1 MTPAV
6 ATAVAEPRSVE
17 TEEGASPAIVGR
29 SPGELAWRRFK
40 RDKVG
45 VFALIVSLMFLALSA
60 LAVPIVRLLGLN
72 PYTFNQSLIDPSSQN
87 PLGGFGGVSWAHP
100 FGLEPG
106 LGRDVFSRII
116 LGSQWSFSVAF
127 ITTFLTL
134 GTGLVIGVTTG
145 YLGGTFDSAVG
156 RVIDFLMAF
165 PGFFMIIALSE
176 PAVQRLES
184 LPFIK
189 TLYDGRGLTS
199 KMLVMGTG
207 AALAVVSTLLVLAVL
222 RKNRSRTVVLA
233 AITAFVAFGFATSFS
248 LIDPWFTSSHVR
260 VFALVAFLAFF
271 GWLYFARLIRSQV
284 LSLRERDFVTAARA
298 LGAPDRRIVFK
309 ELIPNL
315 WPPVIVFAS
324 NALPGYLSAEAA
336 FSYLGIGVQQ
346 PESTWGTILEQS
358 QQFWQTNPVFFI
370 FPGALL
376 FIVVLAFNLVGDAVR
391 DALDP
396 KLDR

>member
-1 MTPAV
+1 M
-6 ATAVAEPRSVE
+6 ATAVAEPQVFE
-17 TEEGASPAIVGR
+17 TEDSAAPAIIGR
-29 SPGELAWRRFK
+29 SPAELAWRRFRK
-40 RDKVG
+40 DRVG
-45 VFALIVSLMFLALSA
+45 MIALIVSLAFLSLSA
-60 LAVPIVRLLGLN
+60 LAVPIVRLMGLN
-72 PYTFNQSLIDPSSQN
+72 PYVFNQYLINPASQT
-87 PLGGFGGVSWAHP
+87 PYAPWGGISWSHP

-127 ITTFLTL
+127 ITTFITL
-134 GTGLVIGVTTG
+134 GTGLVIGVVTG

-176 PAVQRLES
+176 PTVQRLES
-184 LPFIK
+184 LPLVK
-189 TLYDGRGLTS
+189 RLYNGEAITA
-199 KMLVMGTG
+199 KMVVIGTG
-207 AALAVVSTLLVLAVL
+207 AALALLATLLVLAVL
-222 RKNRSRTVVLA
+222 RGNRARTIIVA
-233 AITAFVAFGFATSFS
+233 ALSAFALFGFLTS
-248 LIDPWFTSSHVR
+248 LNLQDPWFTSSHIR
-260 VFALVAFLAFF
+260 VVALVGFLGFF

-284 LSLRERDFVTAARA
+284 LSMRERDFVTAARA

-358 QQFWQTNPVFFI
+358 QQYWQTDPVFFAI
-370 FPGALL
+370 PGALL
-376 FIVVLAFNLVGDAVR
+376 FVVVLAFNLVGDAVR

-396 KLDR
+396 KIDR

>member
-1 MTPAV
+1 M
-6 ATAVAEPRSVE
+6 ATAVAEPQVFE
-17 TEEGASPAIVGR
+17 TEDSAAPAIIGR

-40 RDKVG
+40 RDRVG
-45 VFALIVSLMFLALSA
+45 VIALTVSLTFLALSA
-60 LAVPIVRLLGLN
+60 FAVPIVRLMGLN
-72 PYTFNQSLIDPSSQN
+72 PYVFNQHLIDPSSQT
-87 PLGGFGGVSWAHP
+87 PIAPFGGISWLHP

-106 LGRDVFSRII
+106 LGRDIFSRII

-127 ITTFLTL
+127 ITTFITL
-134 GTGLVIGVTTG
+134 GTGLVIGVVTG
-145 YLGGTFDSAVG
+145 YLGGAVDSAVG

-184 LPFIK
+184 LSFVQS
-189 TLYDGRGLTS
+189 LYRGHGITS
-199 KMLVMGTG
+199 KMMVVGVG
-207 AALAVVSTLLVLAVL
+207 AALAMVATFLVLAVL
-222 RKNRSRTVVLA
+222 RKNRSRVVILA
-233 AITAFVAFGFATSFS
+233 ALSAFLLFGFITSFS
-248 LIDPWFTSSHVR
+248 LQDPWFSSSHVR
-260 VFALVAFLAFF
+260 VFALVVFLGFF

-284 LSLRERDFVTAARA
+284 LSMRERDFVTAARA

-358 QQFWQTNPVFFI
+358 QQFWRTDPTFFI
-370 FPGALL
+370 IPGALL

-396 KLDR
+396 KVDR